1 MTELRDDGVFVS
13 HIRDAIDRISSSVQ
27 GVSEAEFMSA
37 PLIQDA
43 VIRQIQIV
51 GEAAKKLS
59 SPYAESSPSIAWKDI
74 AGMRDKLV
82 HDHMGVDLAAVWDK
96 ATRDIPNLKTEL
108 ERLGSSDTESKQRLT
123 DGYRCGRFAPLPFG
137 TCLRLGAGS
146 LPLTGFL
153 APARRKPY
161 HVILHA
167 FLMVLTG

>member
-13 HIRDAIDRISSSVQ
+13 HIRDAIDRISSYVQ

-59 SPYAESSPSIAWKDI
+59 STYIDKSPSIPWKDI

-82 HDHMGVDLAAVWDK
+82 HDYMGVDLAAVWDT
-96 ATRDIPNLKTEL
+96 ATRDIPNLKIEL
-108 ERLGSSDTESKQRLT
+108 ERVGSSD
-123 DGYRCGRFAPLPFG
+123 
-137 TCLRLGAGS
+137 AGS
-146 LPLTGFL
+146 NS
-153 APARRKPY
+153 A
-161 HVILHA
+161 
-167 FLMVLTG
+167 